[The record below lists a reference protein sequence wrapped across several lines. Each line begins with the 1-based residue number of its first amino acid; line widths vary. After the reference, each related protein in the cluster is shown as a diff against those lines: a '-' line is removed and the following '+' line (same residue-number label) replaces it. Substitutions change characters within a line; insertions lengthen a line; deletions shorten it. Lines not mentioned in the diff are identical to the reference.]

1 MTLDYTTWM
10 QAVLA
15 LAAVL
20 LLLWLAARGL
30 RASGVATR
38 AGRRLAVQEVLAID
52 SRRRLLLVRCDGRD
66 LLLLTGGAQDAV
78 VGWLPPGE
86 AAKPAPGDAA

>member
-1 MTLDYTTWM
+1 MLDYTTWL
-10 QAVLA
+10 QAGSA

-30 RASGVATR
+30 RRSGLVAR
-38 AGRRLAVQEVLAID
+38 PGRRLTVQEVLAVD
-52 SRRRLLLVRCDGRD
+52 ARRRLLLVRCDGRD

-78 VGWLPPGE
+78 VGWLPQGDVE
-86 AAKPAPGDAA
+86 RPAS

>member
-1 MTLDYTTWM
+1 MLDHATWL
-10 QAVLA
+10 QAGLA

-38 AGRRLAVQEVLAID
+38 GGRRLVVQEVLAID
-52 SRRRLLLVRCDGRD
+52 ARRRLLLVRCDGRD

-78 VGWLPPGE
+78 VGWLPVGE
-86 AAKPAPGDAA
+86 AP

>member
-1 MTLDYTTWM
+1 MLDHTTWL
-10 QAVLA
+10 QAGLA

-30 RASGVATR
+30 RASGVAART
-38 AGRRLAVQEVLAID
+38 GRRLAVQEVLAVD
-52 SRRRLLLVRCDGRD
+52 ARRRLLLVRCDGRD

-78 VGWLPPGE
+78 VGWLPHGE
-86 AAKPAPGDAA
+86 IGGVAP